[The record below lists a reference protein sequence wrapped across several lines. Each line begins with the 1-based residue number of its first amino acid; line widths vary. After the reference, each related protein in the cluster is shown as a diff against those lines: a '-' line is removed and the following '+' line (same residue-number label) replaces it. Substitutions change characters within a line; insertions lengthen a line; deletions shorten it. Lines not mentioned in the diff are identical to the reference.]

1 MIDTADLQTFLANL
15 EGGEVAVDLLK
26 LGQGIHPSTGGKC
39 DKKLLVLL
47 APEINYVYLYVC

>member
-26 LGQGIHPSTGGKC
+26 IGQGVHPSTGGKISK
-39 DKKLLVLL
+39 D
-47 APEINYVYLYVC
+47 

>member
-26 LGQGIHPSTGGKC
+26 IGQGLHPSIGGKL
-39 DKKLLVLL
+39 DKRRLFQLYRT
-47 APEINYVYLYVC
+47 YVK